1 MNKLVKSVPRRKIY
15 FEYLQSLNGILNLS
29 YRELEVMAKLV
40 EVDVN
45 TVVKPGD
52 SKNVINTQVR
62 KTLMKEL
69 GFTPDNL
76 CRLISK
82 LKKMGYIKQGFAEDE
97 WEVNK
102 ILIPEIISDRVQISI
117 VLKVDDAAEK
127 H

>member
-1 MNKLVKSVPRRKIY
+1 MNKLVKTVPRRKLY

-29 YRELEVMAKLV
+29 YRELEVMARLV

-45 TVVKPGD
+45 IDVKPGD

-117 VLKVDDAAEK
+117 VLKVDDAEK
-127 H
+127 

>member
-29 YRELEVMAKLV
+29 YRELEVMAILV

-45 TVVKPGD
+45 TVVNPGD
-52 SKNVINTQVR
+52 SINVINTQVR
-62 KTLMKEL
+62 KTLMKVFGL
-69 GFTPDNL
+69 TPDNL

>member
-1 MNKLVKSVPRRKIY
+1 MNKLVKTVPRRKIY

-117 VLKVDDAAEK
+117 VLKVDDATEK

>member
-117 VLKVDDAAEK
+117 VLKVDDAEK
-127 H
+127 

>member
-1 MNKLVKSVPRRKIY
+1 MNKLVKTVPRRKVY
-15 FEYLQSLNGILNLS
+15 FEYLQALNGILNLS

-45 TVVKPGD
+45 MVVNPGD

-62 KTLMKEL
+62 KMLMREL

-97 WEVNK
+97 WVVNK
-102 ILIPEIISDRVQISI
+102 ILIPDVIANRVQINI
-117 VLKVDDAAEK
+117 VLKVDDSEK
-127 H
+127 

>member
-1 MNKLVKSVPRRKIY
+1 MNKLVKSVPKKKIY

-45 TVVKPGD
+45 TVVKPGE

-62 KTLMKEL
+62 KQLMKDL

-82 LKKMGYIKQGFAEDE
+82 LKKMNYIKQGFAEDE
-97 WEVNK
+97 WSVNK

-117 VLKVDDAAEK
+117 VLKVDDAEK
-127 H
+127 

>member
-45 TVVKPGD
+45 MEVKPGD

-62 KTLMKEL
+62 KMLMKEL

>member
-1 MNKLVKSVPRRKIY
+1 MNKLVKSVPRRKMY

>member
-1 MNKLVKSVPRRKIY
+1 
-15 FEYLQSLNGILNLS
+15 
-29 YRELEVMAKLV
+29 
-40 EVDVN
+40 
-45 TVVKPGD
+45 
-52 SKNVINTQVR
+52 
-62 KTLMKEL
+62 MKEL

>member
-1 MNKLVKSVPRRKIY
+1 MNKLVKTVPRRKLY

-62 KTLMKEL
+62 KMLMKEL

-117 VLKVDDAAEK
+117 VLKVDDAEK
-127 H
+127 

>member
-45 TVVKPGD
+45 TMVKPGD

-117 VLKVDDAAEK
+117 VLKVDDATEK

>member
-82 LKKMGYIKQGFAEDE
+82 LKIMGYIKQGFAEDE

>member
-1 MNKLVKSVPRRKIY
+1 MNKLVKTVPRRKLY

-45 TVVKPGD
+45 MDVKPGD

-82 LKKMGYIKQGFAEDE
+82 LKKLGYIKQGFAEDE

-117 VLKVDDAAEK
+117 VLKVDDAEK
-127 H
+127 

>member
-1 MNKLVKSVPRRKIY
+1 MNKLVKTVPRRKLY

-29 YRELEVMAKLV
+29 YRELEVMARLV

-45 TVVKPGD
+45 MDVKPGD

-117 VLKVDDAAEK
+117 VLKVDDAEK
-127 H
+127 